1 MFYIG
6 LEIASISICI
16 IIGLICI
23 NKSKTTAVVG
33 ISYFTIAILSL
44 ISVVYIKDNVI
55 FNSLIYVPYSLFSL
69 PLFIISDTY
78 KKQSNRTAYFMLS
91 YYIFIII
98 YFIGIC
104 FISDISN
111 YYMVVNKAIIMV
123 SLYFIYKSYKIFKTL
138 FKDMQIK
145 YTYVL
150 YTISQLLLLFVQD
163 ANSVLFTV
171 SEVLRLSCYYFIY
184 NILVKYNLINSY
196 SDKKDLDCELNYKS
210 EELKEN
216 YQLLD
221 IEKTKT
227 NNLEDII
234 SNKKLIL
241 ETILNESPMC
251 VLLVDQNGYIT
262 NDDKGF
268 TKIWDEYKD
277 IKYRI
282 RMRDFLHN
290 HMQNFNE
297 SLLDIQK
304 VYATGREVYGELVGN
319 DGRYF
324 ECIYAPFIIRTE
336 ILGVVCAI
344 TDVTKKRK
352 SEIKILE
359 NNAKYKKIVET
370 IPYAILVYNNENV
383 IYANKACEDVFEI
396 EDYNDILNK
405 GLSYKAKKM
414 LSNSIKYDEY
424 EYIYQSNKNNKKYLF
439 VNKIDYF
446 ENNKKLTLFI
456 INDITDYKDLI
467 NKAKKSKRKYKTLV
481 NTIPEAI
488 YITDAKEG
496 TCTYANDA
504 TLDLLGLNNIN
515 QVIGNRV
522 RNFLNLTPSD
532 MKSCEDRTELLKT
545 KKDMP
550 FKRYEAIRYTDEKM
564 YIESAG
570 TSIDINNEIKI
581 IGIIRDVTEQV
592 MSEQLEEEIKQRVLQ
607 DKLKTEFFVNMSH
620 ELKTPLNVIF
630 ASNQLLQSIYK
641 EEILKDPN
649 GDIANTV
656 KLVKRYSYI
665 LLRLVNNIMTL
676 TRLEANFHK
685 PKIDFYNIVNI
696 IEDTV
701 IEFSKFVENKDIQ
714 IIFDTDIE
722 EKVMKVDPEDIEKIV
737 LNLLSNSIKSVG
749 EHGHIYVNI
758 YNEGSFIQIN
768 VADNGC
774 GIEKEKLELIFETY
788 SNVFQEGMSGA
799 NMGLPLVKSLV
810 ELYKGTVYIKTDK
823 NKGTELIINLPF
835 DKDYLEVEQKDR
847 NINVENVYAEYASA
861 VCE

>member
-23 NKSKTTAVVG
+23 NKSKTTVLVG
-33 ISYFTIAILSL
+33 ISYFIIAILSL
-44 ISVVYIKDNVI
+44 ISVVYIKDSII
-55 FNSLIYVPYSLFSL
+55 FNSLIYIPYSLFSL
-69 PLFIISDTY
+69 PLFLISETY
-78 KKQSNRTAYFMLS
+78 KKQSNKTVYFMLS

-104 FISDISN
+104 FISNISN
-111 YYMVVNKAIIMV
+111 YYILVNKAIILI
-123 SLYFIYKSYKIFKTL
+123 SLYFVYKSFEIIKTSYKYK
-138 FKDMQIK
+138 QIK
-145 YTYVL
+145 KIYIL
-150 YTISQLLLLFVQD
+150 YSISQLSLLFLQD
-163 ANSVLFTV
+163 TNSILFIIA
-171 SEVLRLSCYYFIY
+171 EILRLGCYYFIY
-184 NILVKYNLINSY
+184 NIIIKYNLIDSY
-196 SDKKDLDCELNYKS
+196 SDMKDIDNELNYKS

-216 YQLLD
+216 SNLLD
-221 IEKTKT
+221 IERAKK
-227 NNLEDII
+227 NKLEDII
-234 SNKKLIL
+234 SNKKFIL

-251 VLLVDQNGYIT
+251 VLLVDRNGYIT

-268 TKIWDEYKD
+268 IKIWNEYKD
-277 IKYRI
+277 IRYRI

-290 HMQNFNE
+290 HIQNFNE

-304 VYATGREVYGELVGN
+304 VYATKREVFGELVGN

-324 ECIYAPFIIRTE
+324 ECTYAPFMIKTE
-336 ILGVVCAI
+336 VLGVICAI
-344 TDVTKKRK
+344 TDVTRKRK
-352 SEIKILE
+352 SEMKILE

-370 IPYAILVYNNENV
+370 IPYAILVHNNENI
-383 IYANKACEDVFEI
+383 IYANKACEDIFEI
-396 EDYNDILNK
+396 ENYKDILNK
-405 GLSYKAKKM
+405 GLSYKAQKM
-414 LSNSIKYDEY
+414 LSNSIQYDEY

-439 VNKIDYF
+439 INRIEYF
-446 ENNKKLTLFI
+446 ENNKKLTLSI
-456 INDITDYKDLI
+456 INDISDYKDLV
-467 NKAKKSKRKYKTLV
+467 NKVQKSKRKYKTLI

-488 YITDAKEG
+488 YITDVNEG

-504 TLDLLGLNNIN
+504 TLNLLGLNNIN
-515 QVIGNRV
+515 EVIGNRV
-522 RNFLNLTPSD
+522 RNFLNLTPD
-532 MKSCEDRTELLKT
+532 DIKSCEDRSEELKI

-550 FKRYEAIRYTDEKM
+550 FKRYEAIRYNGEKM

-570 TSIDINNEIKI
+570 TSIDINNQIKI

-592 MSEQLEEEIKQRVLQ
+592 MAEQLEEEIKQRLLQ

-630 ASNQLLQSIYK
+630 ASNQLLQSIFK
-641 EEILKDPN
+641 EEILQNPN

-665 LLRLVNNIMTL
+665 LLRLVNNIMAL
-676 TRLEANFHK
+676 TRLESNFYK

-701 IEFSKFVENKDIQ
+701 IEFNKYVENKNIQ
-714 IIFDTDIE
+714 IIFDTEIE
-722 EKVMKVDPEDIEKIV
+722 ERVMEVDPEDIEKII
-737 LNLLSNSIKSVG
+737 LNLLSNSMKSIG
-749 EHGHIYVNI
+749 EHGNIYVNI
-758 YNEGSFIQIN
+758 YDKGNYIQIN
-768 VADNGC
+768 VSDDGC
-774 GIEKEKLELIFETY
+774 GIKKEKLELIFETY

-810 ELYKGTVYIKTDK
+810 ELYKGTVYIKTVK
-823 NKGTELIINLPF
+823 NKGTEIIIDLPVGE
-835 DKDYLEVEQKDR
+835 DCLDIEQKDR